1 MTPHPPAPSLL
12 RAAGRWDLTAI
23 GVNQVIGGAIFLVP
37 SQVAAQV
44 GGWGPVA
51 FVLVGLASLL
61 VALCFAEVSSRFE
74 TTGGA
79 YLYSRA
85 AFGRFVGF
93 EVGWIGWFVRVTS
106 QASIV
111 NGLALA
117 LAFYRPAFA
126 SPMGRALVIT
136 VMTCSLAAINVRG
149 IRQSVWLVNAL
160 TIAKLAP
167 LLLLIGA
174 GLLRTDL
181 SRLGVLPPVTWA
193 QASAAA
199 LLLTFT
205 FGGFDVVTVPAGESR
220 DPRRHAPFSLVATIV
235 VVTVI
240 MTLVQVVATAT
251 LPDLAA
257 SKTPVADAAFVAMGS
272 AGALIVGL
280 GAVVSI
286 AGNNAGQVL
295 SGSRMLF
302 ALAEQGDLPRFLSRI
317 HPRYH
322 TPATAVLVSSGIALA
337 LALTGSFAALAIVS
351 AVGRLVSYVGTCAA
365 TLMLRLPR
373 FRDRVQA
380 AAFVLPL
387 GPVIPVLAILASMVI
402 LFGASRAQLLA
413 GLAVLALGA
422 VVYCGNLL
430 LPSPPGGGK

>member
-1 MTPHPPAPSLL
+1 V

-44 GGWGPVA
+44 GNWGPVA
-51 FVLVGLASLL
+51 FALVGVASML

-74 TTGGA
+74 KTGGA

-93 EVGWIGWFVRVTS
+93 EVGWINWFVRVTS

-117 LAFYRPAFA
+117 LGFYWPAFA
-126 SPMGRALVIT
+126 SPVGRALVIT
-136 VMTCSLAAINVRG
+136 VMTCTLAAINVRG
-149 IRQSVWLVNAL
+149 IRQSVWVVNTL
-160 TIAKLAP
+160 TIAKLVP
-167 LLLLIGA
+167 LVLLIGV
-174 GLLRTDL
+174 GLFTTEL
-181 SRLGVLPPVTWA
+181 SRLGPMPEVTWA

-205 FGGFDVVTVPAGESR
+205 FGGYDVVTVPAGESR

-235 VVTVI
+235 IVTVV
-240 MTLVQVVATAT
+240 MTLVQVVTAAA
-251 LPDLAA
+251 LPNLAG
-257 SKTPVADAAFVAMGS
+257 SKTPVADASLVILGA

-280 GAVVSI
+280 GSVVSI

-295 SGSRMLF
+295 SGSRMLY
-302 ALAEQGDLPRFLSRI
+302 ALAEQGDLPAALARI
-317 HPRYH
+317 HSRYH
-322 TPATAVLVSSGIALA
+322 TPAVAVLVTSGIALV
-337 LALTGSFAALAIVS
+337 LALSGSFAALAIVS

-365 TLMLRLPR
+365 TLTLRHPRYRDKVLP
-373 FRDRVQA
+373 

-387 GPVIPVLAILASMVI
+387 GPVVPVLAILASMVI

-422 VVYCGNLL
+422 VVYWANLL
-430 LPSPPGGGK
+430 LPPPSAGARA